1 MSNLTILKP
10 ESPSILSPSQFLK
23 KLEDQ
28 NKLHTQTLI
37 KDAENQLKAER
48 AIWNRFSH
56 ALVNSILGHMIQARN
71 TGYRL
76 SADALL
82 GYSGVEY
89 YKNGC
94 YREPNGWI
102 GFIEKILRDE
112 RLFNDW
118 FGYSSNLKKHIRKQ
132 YGPLEF
138 NDLKVKRFYSGPIR
152 YYRISDSSMKA
163 ANKNKNTYI
172 FAIFKEMENL
182 LTAAGYTV
190 KNTIE
195 LKKWKDSKSTV
206 YYTGALY
213 ISAK

>member
-37 KDAENQLKAER
+37 KDTENQLKAEC

-56 ALVNSILGHMIQARN
+56 ALVNSILGHMIRVRN
-71 TGYRL
+71 TDKDF

-89 YKNGC
+89 YKNS
-94 YREPNGWI
+94 YIREYNGWI
-102 GFIEKILRDE
+102 GFIEKALRDE
-112 RLFNDW
+112 RLLNDW
-118 FGYSSNLKKHIRKQ
+118 FGYSSNLKKHLRKQ

-138 NDLKVKRFYSGPIR
+138 DDLKVRHSRPIR
-152 YYRISDSSMKA
+152 YYRVSDSSMKA

-172 FAIFKEMENL
+172 FAIFKEMENI
-182 LTAAGYTV
+182 LTASGYTV

-206 YYTGALY
+206 YYTGTLY